1 MLSFL
6 RKYIL
11 QLLVCIC
18 YDKKQY
24 TIRCHTWK
32 NSKAVDTFEKTFEDK
47 ARAVEYVKNLSKDFQ
62 IYYINTFFTSIAQGV
77 APSSNYKE
85 LSKFGVDT
93 NTVKCLPLNN
103 ALMYV
108 ANSSLELYQ
117 QDFEDFGGLD
127 LLYSP
132 FFLLYHSIEKK
143 GFDDKV
149 SLYVYR
155 YHDFVAMLIC
165 KNKEIYFGS
174 YFDIASQDYNEEEI
188 FEDIQ
193 DEEEPLELTQE
204 LEGEKNEEDVEN
216 TEENY
221 ELKSLEEMGEDF
233 DKIESLE
240 EQTEQ
245 VPMEDLEN
253 FSTNMKMI
261 EFIIDSVK
269 EFYNNPLYNNSFLEK
284 IVIFDEEEFS
294 NTSLDYLENELF
306 IRPEVELI
314 DTLDIMNELVVRD
327 LKL

>member
-1 MLSFL
+1 MLSFF

-32 NSKAVDTFEKTFEDK
+32 QSKAIDTFEKTFEDK
-47 ARAVEYVKNLSKDFQ
+47 DRAIEYVKDLSKDFQ
-62 IYYINTFFTSIAQGV
+62 IYYIVTFFTSIAQGV
-77 APSSNYKE
+77 VPNSNYKE
-85 LSKFGVDT
+85 LLKYGVDS
-93 NTVKCLPLNN
+93 NAVKCLPLNN
-103 ALMYV
+103 ALTYA
-108 ANSSLELYQ
+108 ANIHLELYQ
-117 QDFEDFGGLD
+117 KNYEEFGGLD

-132 FFLLYHSIEKK
+132 FFLLYHCIEKK

-174 YFDIASQDYNEEEI
+174 YFDIASCDEEEI
-188 FEDIQ
+188 FEDINKQ
-193 DEEEPLELTQE
+193 DDEFDFDQEFQLDKNEDEIDNDEE
-204 LEGEKNEEDVEN
+204 K
-216 TEENY
+216 Y
-221 ELKSLEEMGEDF
+221 ELKSLDEMTQDAEELDTLKNIQE
-233 DKIESLE
+233 EYSLE
-240 EQTEQ
+240 N
-245 VPMEDLEN
+245 LAN
-253 FSTNMKMI
+253 FSVDMKMI
-261 EFIIDSVK
+261 EFIINGVK

-284 IVIFDEEEFS
+284 IVIFDEENFN

-306 IRPEVELI
+306 IRPDIELI
-314 DTLDIMNELVVRD
+314 DTLDIMNELVVKD